1 MCRVQCWIDTIGN
14 KPDLISVFPRLEREK
29 QKSPLTKVGYNC
41 CISIK
46 LEEKQGAQLL
56 PSNGGSSSLTPAL
69 QNLHTPLYPSSAP
82 LYWDSFQGE
91 FGSPDTLS
99 NVLSIKLPLCLIQ
112 PQASVDLGGIKMSF
126 GNS

>member
-1 MCRVQCWIDTIGN
+1 MLYVD
-14 KPDLISVFPRLEREK
+14 
-29 QKSPLTKVGYNC
+29 Y
-41 CISIK
+41 ISIK